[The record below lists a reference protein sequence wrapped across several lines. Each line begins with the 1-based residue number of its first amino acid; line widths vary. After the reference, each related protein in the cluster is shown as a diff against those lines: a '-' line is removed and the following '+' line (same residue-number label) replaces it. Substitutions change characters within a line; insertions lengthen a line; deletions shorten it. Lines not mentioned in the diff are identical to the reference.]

1 MVVQLFVT
9 RMAVLL
15 STPTHHMRRSVVS
28 MLDESTL
35 QLALLPLLCAG
46 RGMPDVASRAFLAS
60 LVKASREWGTAAA
73 AAGGGW
79 GSSSSYASQAGS
91 QRQPPALPV
100 LGLVDWNPGGVSIL
114 LAYKYG
120 CAALGL
126 ESAR

>member
-1 MVVQLFVT
+1 
-9 RMAVLL
+9 
-15 STPTHHMRRSVVS
+15 
-28 MLDESTL
+28 MLDESHL
-35 QLALLPLLCAG
+35 LLAMCLLLCAG

-60 LVKASREWGTAAA
+60 LVKASRQWGTAAA
-73 AAGGGW
+73 AAGGGLG
-79 GSSSSYASQAGS
+79 GSCASQAGS

>member
-1 MVVQLFVT
+1 M
-9 RMAVLL
+9 LL
-15 STPTHHMRRSVVS
+15 
-28 MLDESTL
+28 
-35 QLALLPLLCAG
+35 LLLYAG

-73 AAGGGW
+73 AGGGF
-79 GSSSSYASQAGS
+79 GSSNSFVSQAGS